1 MDPGAEAK
9 NETNVG
15 LSIRLLF
22 FTLATVPILSGCVSA
37 VSLKQ
42 AVQSYNSATTDILA
56 EQLLSNIVRVG
67 RRQTAHF
74 TGVTSIAATFNFT
87 FNAGATPALTGDS
100 GGMILPTFGGSASD
114 NPTFSIVPIEGEDF
128 SKRLLNPM
136 EEGKLTLL
144 LRQYTDID
152 LALRLMAGEVRIEE
166 SGQERSYRN
175 RPSHGTGYRLFRRV
189 VLHLSSIQ
197 DRNHL
202 YVEPL
207 TFVRE
212 WTLPVE
218 SVTAEGFQALE
229 KEYDVDYDTANKAY
243 RLRKQVQGR
252 LMITN
257 YDPDALTN
265 EERINLN
272 EEIEHNAPNEI
283 AVDVRPGFPGGDYP
297 IVGKFRLRSFMNVLG
312 FLGRNLTDE
321 PEYDV
326 QPDPR
331 TPPVRENPIH
341 TMELTSSALPL
352 LTADQTAYLDGLYYA
367 LEPDAGYP
375 WNRAAFQLLT
385 TLYQMTV
392 VDLPRFNTPAI
403 TISK

>member
-1 MDPGAEAK
+1 
-9 NETNVG
+9 
-15 LSIRLLF
+15 
-22 FTLATVPILSGCVSA
+22 LAGCVSA
-37 VSLKQ
+37 ISLKQ
-42 AVQSYNSATTDILA
+42 AVQSYNTATTDILA
-56 EQLLSNIVRVG
+56 EQLLANIVRVG
-67 RRQTAHF
+67 QRQTAHF
-74 TGVTSIAATFNFT
+74 TGVTSIAATFNYT

-114 NPTFSIVPIEGEDF
+114 NPTFSIIPIEGEDF

-166 SGQERSYRN
+166 DGQERSYRN
-175 RPSHGTGYRLFRRV
+175 RPSHKSGYPLFRRI

-207 TFVRE
+207 TYVRE

-229 KEYDVDYDTANKAY
+229 KDYDVDYDPRLKAY
-243 RLRKQVQGR
+243 RLQKLEQGR

-257 YDPDALTN
+257 YDPDTLTN
-265 EERINLN
+265 DERLRLN
-272 EEIEHNAPNEI
+272 DVIEHNAPNEI
-283 AVDVRPGFPGGDYP
+283 AIDIRPGYPGGEYP
-297 IVGKFRLRSFMNVLG
+297 ISGKFRLRSFMNVLG
-312 FLGRNLTDE
+312 FLGRDATDE

-326 QPDPR
+326 LPDR
-331 TPPVRENPIH
+331 RSPPVRENPAH
-341 TMELTSSALPL
+341 TMELTSSALPML
-352 LTADQTAYLDGLYYA
+352 DADQTAYLNGRYYA
-367 LEPDAGYP
+367 LKPDTGYP

-385 TLYQMTV
+385 TIYQMTV

-403 TISK
+403 TIAK